1 MRRGGTALLRIDS
14 CGLTLF
20 LTFQRWVNL
29 IYLRWVYTT
38 ALVNI
43 TCIKLISQPPGS
55 QFNMALLPFLG
66 CVSLDMTTV
75 ISHNLNHKCATRQNC
90 TVLPKIV
97 PEFGLGPLLL
107 FLWKNRSGSIFWPD
121 NQYYFEL
128 YTYWKASS
136 LPTSGWRPFWCSH
149 LSSWSGG
156 TRRLCKAGQECSK
169 SPSSNPGL
177 QLWPKKQSKR
187 QIYVYIFK
195 YQQGKQF

>member
-75 ISHNLNHKCATRQNC
+75 ISHNLNHKCATWHNY

-97 PEFGLGPLLL
+97 PEFGLGTLLF

-121 NQYYFEL
+121 NQYYL
-128 YTYWKASS
+128 
-136 LPTSGWRPFWCSH
+136 
-149 LSSWSGG
+149 
-156 TRRLCKAGQECSK
+156 
-169 SPSSNPGL
+169 N
-177 QLWPKKQSKR
+177 
-187 QIYVYIFK
+187 YIFTE
-195 YQQGKQF
+195 KQALCRHLAEGLFVFHTFPVDLVGHVVCV